1 MSVFYVCMTV
11 FVIEVPCGSSSSC
24 YIEEVR
30 QAILLYCLKSCIF
43 PQTVWLKIKMK
54 IATSPLETLSSN
66 WRIQIQPPCV
76 RGCKK
81 QIPNNLFINGE
92 LVKICRV

>member
-43 PQTVWLKIKMK
+43 PQTVWLKIK
-54 IATSPLETLSSN
+54 IVTSPLETLSSN

-76 RGCKK
+76 RGCEK

-92 LVKICRV
+92 QVKISRV

>member
-30 QAILLYCLKSCIF
+30 QPILLYCLKSCIF
-43 PQTVWLKIKMK
+43 PQTVWLKKKKKNSDFTIRD
-54 IATSPLETLSSN
+54 TLLQLEDPNTTPLCQ
-66 WRIQIQPPCV
+66 RM
-76 RGCKK
+76 
-81 QIPNNLFINGE
+81 
-92 LVKICRV
+92 

>member
-43 PQTVWLKIKMK
+43 PQTVWLKIK
-54 IATSPLETLSSN
+54 IVTSPLETLSSK

-92 LVKICRV
+92 QVKISRV

>member
-24 YIEEVR
+24 YIEEV
-30 QAILLYCLKSCIF
+30 QQPILLYCLKSCIF
-43 PQTVWLKIKMK
+43 PQTVWLKKK
-54 IATSPLETLSSN
+54 KATSPLETLSSN
-66 WRIQIQPPCV
+66 WKIQIQPPCV

-81 QIPNNLFINGE
+81 KSQIIFL
-92 LVKICRV
+92 

>member
-43 PQTVWLKIKMK
+43 PQTVWLKIK
-54 IATSPLETLSSN
+54 IVTSPLETLSSN
-66 WRIQIQPPCV
+66 WRIQIQPEDV

-92 LVKICRV
+92 QVKISRV

>member
-30 QAILLYCLKSCIF
+30 QPILLYCLKSCIF
-43 PQTVWLKIKMK
+43 PQTVWLKKK
-54 IATSPLETLSSN
+54 KKKATSPLETLSSN

-92 LVKICRV
+92 LVKISRV